1 MILAVTL
8 EPSQGNIHYNNNP
21 ECKSDPWLCRL
32 RTIIDSLWRRGL
44 TLKAGFP
51 LTKMM
56 RKMYN
61 IRIPISDITKRS
73 ITVVITTS
81 TLSFRKQTWV
91 GS

>member
-1 MILAVTL
+1 MIVAVTL
-8 EPSQGNIHYNNNP
+8 EPSQGNIHYNNDP
-21 ECKSDPWLCRL
+21 EYKSDPWLCRP
-32 RTIIDSLWRRGL
+32 RTIIASLWRRGL
-44 TLKAGFP
+44 TLKAGLP

-61 IRIPISDITKRS
+61 IRIPISDVRS

>member
-1 MILAVTL
+1 MIVAVTL
-8 EPSQGNIHYNNNP
+8 EPSQGNIHYNNDP
-21 ECKSDPWLCRL
+21 EYKSDPWLCRPS
-32 RTIIDSLWRRGL
+32 TIIASLWRRGL
-44 TLKAGFP
+44 TLKAGLP

-61 IRIPISDITKRS
+61 IRIPISDVRS

>member
-1 MILAVTL
+1 MLVAVTL
-8 EPSQGNIHYNNNP
+8 EPSQGNIHYSNNP

-32 RTIIDSLWRRGL
+32 RTIIASLWRRGL
-44 TLKAGFP
+44 TFRAGLP
-51 LTKMM
+51 LIKMM

-61 IRIPISDITKRS
+61 IRISISDITRRS

-81 TLSFRKQTWV
+81 TLSLRKQTWV